1 MVDVPKI
8 KPYKKV
14 LVFTL
19 GDKEAAVERDE
30 FIDGVAEEFL
40 ILKLGVNVQTYNG
53 NYKYLVSGQK
63 KEVCLNTKNKGQL
76 KIAWVEREEAE
87 HLLEN
92 TLDSLL

>member
-1 MVDVPKI
+1 MVDVPI
-8 KPYKKV
+8 KKYKKV

-30 FIDGVAEEFL
+30 FIDSIAEEFL

-53 NYKYLVSGQK
+53 NFKYLVSESKQ
-63 KEVCLNTKNKGQL
+63 EVVLNTKDNRQL
-76 KIAWVEREEAE
+76 KIGWVEREEAG

-92 TLDSLL
+92 ELDSLL